1 MIVNTNMK
9 DYRLQF
15 YSYGKNSFLQVVKEN
30 KRLIDFYLNE
40 WTQSK
45 KQPNNTQ
52 GDPMSTKSDNHTG
65 CIRPETLRGSFNHG
79 KVKA

>member
-1 MIVNTNMK
+1 MRTAMIVNTNMK

-45 KQPNNTQ
+45 PK
-52 GDPMSTKSDNHTG
+52 TK
-65 CIRPETLRGSFNHG
+65 
-79 KVKA
+79 